1 METIITNSSNKV
13 GHDVNFHYLRGKF
26 NRSMSKIR
34 IEAILKERG
43 MSKAE
48 LAAKMG
54 VLPASLSRMLV
65 SNSASTLQKIA
76 DALQVR
82 LIDVADTQGSAVPH
96 LASDITDNE
105 LNGYVEC
112 RGKVFKIQ
120 SRGDLFSVIAYLDGY
135 TLNKEESD
143 GK

>member
-54 VLPASLSRMLV
+54 VLPASLSRMLP
-65 SNSASTLQKIA
+65 SHSIPTLQKIA
-76 DALQVR
+76 DALQVSVSD
-82 LIDVADTQGSAVPH
+82 IAGPNSDTIPS
-96 LASDITDNE
+96 LASNVTDNE